1 MTATSYRR
9 SRDVSW
15 RRSLD
20 AVVCLPPGSSE
31 PVTLAGTAPELWYLL
46 ERPCSLDGLA
56 SELARRHGIDA
67 ETIAHDVLPV
77 LRRLAELR
85 LVVPVL

>member
-1 MTATSYRR
+1 MRPTSYRR

-31 PVTLAGTAPELWYLL
+31 PVTLAGTAPEVWDLL
-46 ERPCSLDGLA
+46 ERPRSLEELA
-56 SELARRHGIDA
+56 SELAGRHGIDA
-67 ETIAHDVLPV
+67 ETVANDVLPV
-77 LRRLAELR
+77 LRRMAELR